1 MRRLTLI
8 ALILILII
16 PCLNAQKKEIAQA
29 RSYIKGR
36 NNYDKAEQLMEDQLK
51 KPENRQNKKLY
62 QIDFEAIRKQYDE
75 QNEKLYLKQNYD
87 TAALF
92 KAAYRMF
99 SVLERFD
106 SVDAS
111 PDKKGNIKPKYRKKH
126 ADFLDS
132 YRMNLYYGGNY
143 FVRKHD
149 YKTAYQLYRTYI
161 NSASQPLFSGYNYAT
176 KDKNMSV
183 VAYWAVYSGY
193 KMNEAN
199 LTLEFVDLA
208 LKDSAMADNV
218 LQYQTEAYKL
228 LKDTANYVS
237 TLKTGFKR
245 FPLFPYFFV
254 RLMDYY
260 NSINRLDI
268 ALATADSAL
277 TVNDTLVLFRFAKST
292 ALLNLGRY
300 SECITLSDS
309 LIAQNDSLADAYYN
323 AGTAYLN
330 QAYDMEKSS
339 RPREKRFLIRDCYSK
354 ARPYMEKY
362 SKLVPND
369 KEKWAPGLY
378 RIYLNLNMGKQFDE
392 IDKLINSDKK

>member
-1 MRRLTLI
+1 MKRLTLV

-29 RSYIKGR
+29 RSYIKGG
-36 NNYDKAEQLMEDQLK
+36 NNYDKAEQLMEEQLK
-51 KPENRQNKKLY
+51 KPENRQNKKIY
-62 QIDFEAIRKQYDE
+62 QLDFEAIRKQYDE
-75 QNEKLYLKQNYD
+75 QNEKLYLKQKYD

-99 SVLERFD
+99 SILERFD
-106 SVDAS
+106 SVDAA
-111 PDKKGNIKPKYRKKH
+111 PDSKGKIKPKYRKKH

-143 FVRKHD
+143 FVRNHD
-149 YKTAYQLYRTYI
+149 YKTAYQLYRAYI
-161 NSASQPLFSGYNYAT
+161 NSASQPLFSDYSYLT
-176 KDKNMSV
+176 KDKNMPT
-183 VAYWAVYSGY
+183 VAYWAVYSSY
-193 KMNEAN
+193 KMNDAN
-199 LTLEFVDLA
+199 ATLEFVDLA
-208 LKDSAMADNV
+208 LKDSAMSDNV

-228 LKDTANYVS
+228 LKDTANYIL

-245 FPLFPYFFV
+245 FPLFPYFFA

-260 NSINRLDI
+260 SSTNRMTD
-268 ALATADSAL
+268 ALATANSAL
-277 TVNDTLVLFRFAKST
+277 AVNDTLMLFRFAKST

-300 SECITLSDS
+300 NECIALSDS
-309 LIAQNDSLADAYYN
+309 LIAKNDSLADAYYN

-339 RPREKRFLIRDCYSK
+339 RPREKRFLIRECYSK

-362 SKLVPND
+362 SKLVPYD
-369 KEKWAPGLY
+369 KDKWAPGLY

-392 IDKLINSDKK
+392 MDKLINSNKK

>member
-1 MRRLTLI
+1 MRRLTLA
-8 ALILILII
+8 ALILMLII

-29 RSYIKGR
+29 RSYIKGG
-36 NNYDKAEQLMEDQLK
+36 NNYDKAEQLMEEQLK
-51 KPENRQNKKLY
+51 KPENRQNKKMYLL
-62 QIDFEAIRKQYDE
+62 DFEAVRKQYDE
-75 QNEKLYLKQNYD
+75 QNEKLYLKQKYD
-87 TAALF
+87 TVTLF

-106 SVDAS
+106 SVDAA
-111 PDKKGNIKPKYRKKH
+111 PDTKGNIKPKYRKKH
-126 ADFLDS
+126 SEFLDS

-143 FVRKHD
+143 FVRNHD
-149 YKTAYQLYRTYI
+149 YKTAFQLYSSYI
-161 NSASQPLFSGYNYAT
+161 NSAIQPLFSDYNYST
-176 KDKNMSV
+176 HDKNMPT

-193 KMNEAN
+193 KMNDAN
-199 LTLEFVDLA
+199 STLEFVDLA

-228 LKDTANYVS
+228 LKDTVNYVS

-245 FPLFPYFFV
+245 FPLFPYFFA

-260 NSINRLDI
+260 SLTNRMND
-268 ALATADSAL
+268 ALAAADSAL

-300 SECITLSDS
+300 SECIALSDS
-309 LIAQNDSLADAYYN
+309 LIAKNDSLADAYYN

-339 RPREKRFLIRDCYSK
+339 RPREKRFLIRECYSK

-362 SKLVPND
+362 SKLAPND
-369 KEKWAPGLY
+369 TDKWTPGLY

-392 IDKLINSDKK
+392 IDKLINSNKK